1 MLFNKWEITFMRLKD
16 IAIKMASIYQQNPK
30 IEAVLLAGSVSR
42 GWEDKHSDIEL
53 NIFWSEPPTDEDR
66 MHPIQTINGSVIDF
80 HPFEEEEWAE
90 SYLTLEN
97 VKLEISSFLTI
108 TAETW
113 INDVVSEFDIDY
125 GKQCMVS
132 SIYYGRSLYGDQ
144 VINKLKNKVQIYPAE
159 LAEKMIEENL
169 VLWYRWNNRKAL
181 LDRKDWLMLYDLMGS
196 VQKKLMGVLFG
207 LNKLYIHHPSFK
219 WMHKYSEI
227 FSIKPENMDERFS
240 AIFIGDVHNSVQ
252 ELELLIHEVFLLV
265 EKQHPHLEF
274 LKLYKGKLD
283 FVRPENKV

>member
-1 MLFNKWEITFMRLKD
+1 MKLKD

-30 IEAVLLAGSVSR
+30 VEADLLAGSVSR

-66 MHPIQTINGSVIDF
+66 MQPIQTIHGSVIDF

-90 SYLTLEN
+90 SYLTPEN
-97 VKLEISSFLTI
+97 VKLEISSFLKN

-113 INDVVSEFDIDY
+113 INDVVNELDIDY

-132 SIYYGRSLYGDQ
+132 SIYYGQSLYGDS
-144 VINKLKNKVQIYPAE
+144 VINTLKNKVQNYPDE

-169 VLWYRWNNRKAL
+169 ALWYRWNNRKAL
-181 LDRKDWLMLYDLMGS
+181 LDRKDWLMLYDLMGA

-219 WMHKYSEI
+219 WIHKYSEI
-227 FSIKPENMDERFS
+227 FTIKPQNMDERFA
-240 AIFIGDVHNSVQ
+240 AIFLGDVHNSVQ
-252 ELELLIHEVFLLV
+252 DLELLTQEVFLLV
-265 EKQHPHLEF
+265 EEHFPHLPF
-274 LKLYKGKLD
+274 LNEYKEKMD

>member
-1 MLFNKWEITFMRLKD
+1 MRLKEM
-16 IAIKMASIYQQNPK
+16 AIKMASIYQKNPK

-42 GWEDKHSDIEL
+42 GWEDKYSDIEL

-66 MHPIQTINGSVIDF
+66 MHPIQAISGSVIDF
-80 HPFEEEEWAE
+80 HAFEEEEWAE
-90 SYLTLEN
+90 SYLTPEN
-97 VKLEISSFLTI
+97 VKLEISSFLTS
-108 TAETW
+108 TAETL
-113 INDVVSEFDIDY
+113 INDVVNEFDMDY

-132 SIYYGRSLYGDQ
+132 SIYYGQSLYGDQ
-144 VINKLKNKVQIYPAE
+144 VINKLKNKVQIYPDE

-169 VLWYRWNNRKAL
+169 ALWYRWNNRKAL
-181 LDRKDWLMLYDLMGS
+181 LYRKDWLMLYDLLGS

-227 FSIKPENMDERFS
+227 FNIKPENMDERFS

-265 EKQHPHLEF
+265 EKHNPHLEF
-274 LKLYKGKLD
+274 LESYKEKMA
-283 FVRPENKV
+283 FVRPVNDV